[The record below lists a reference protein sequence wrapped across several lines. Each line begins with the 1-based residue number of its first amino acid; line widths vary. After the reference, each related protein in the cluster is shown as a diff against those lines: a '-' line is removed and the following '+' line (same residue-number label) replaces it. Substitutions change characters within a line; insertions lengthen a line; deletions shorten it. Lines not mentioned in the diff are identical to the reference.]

1 MAEFETG
8 GQYYRTEKM
17 SARDQLHLLRGLG
30 PLFAPMAR
38 AAMLEVSGDEATR
51 RLDMMIPFFEAFSRM
66 EQRDVDTLVN
76 RCLAVVRR
84 RVSGGNGTSQYGPPM
99 FTGQRDQY
107 EDLSLGDLMTI
118 CWEVVQENLGGFFAT
133 GAAPAPGIIP
143 PSPPFA
149 MPTSN
154 S

>member
-1 MAEFETG
+1 MAEFDTG
-8 GQYYRTEKM
+8 GHHYRTEKM

-66 EQRDVDTLVN
+66 EEKDVNVLVSK
-76 RCLAVVRR
+76 CLAVVRR
-84 RVSGGNGTSQYGPPM
+84 RVTGGNGASQYGPPM

-133 GAAPAPGIIP
+133 ASAPDQSNTQ
-143 PSPPFA
+143 PSPLLATPMSA
-149 MPTSN
+149 S
-154 S
+154 

>member
-1 MAEFETG
+1 MAEFDTG
-8 GQYYRTEKM
+8 GNHYRTDKM

-38 AAMLEVSGDEATR
+38 AALLEVSGDEATR
-51 RLDMMIPFFEAFSRM
+51 RVDLMIPFFEAFSKM
-66 EQRDVDTLVN
+66 EERDVNTLVN
-76 RCLAVVRR
+76 KCFGVVRR

-133 GAAPAPGIIP
+133 APGSAIQATQ
-143 PSPPFA
+143 PSPLFTMAPS
-149 MPTSN
+149 P
-154 S
+154 

>member
-8 GQYYRTEKM
+8 GNHYRTEKM

-38 AAMLEVSGDEATR
+38 AAMFEISADETAR
-51 RLDMMIPFFEAFSRM
+51 RVTMMIPFFEAFSKM
-66 EQRDVDTLVN
+66 EKKEVDTLVD
-76 RCLAVVRR
+76 RCFSVTRR
-84 RVSGGNGTSQYGPPM
+84 RVSGGNGTSQYGPPI
-99 FTGQRDQY
+99 FTGNRDQY

-133 GAAPAPGIIP
+133 ASRPETPATQ
-143 PSPPFA
+143 PSPQLA
-149 MPTSN
+149 MPT
-154 S
+154 

>member
-1 MAEFETG
+1 MAEFDTG
-8 GQYYRTEKM
+8 GNHYRTDKM
-17 SARDQLHLLRGLG
+17 NARDQLHLLRGLG

-38 AAMLEVSGDEATR
+38 AALLEVSGDEATR
-51 RLDMMIPFFEAFSRM
+51 RVDLMIPFFEAFSKM
-66 EQRDVDTLVN
+66 EEKDVNVLVN
-76 RCLAVVRR
+76 KCFAVVRR

-133 GAAPAPGIIP
+133 GPGQVPGAIQ
-143 PSPPFA
+143 PSPLFTTGPS
-149 MPTSN
+149 P
-154 S
+154 

>member
-1 MAEFETG
+1 MSEFETG
-8 GQYYRTEKM
+8 GQHYRTDKM

-38 AAMLEVSGDEATR
+38 AALLEVSGDEATR
-51 RLDMMIPFFEAFSRM
+51 RVDLMIPFFEAFSRM
-66 EQRDVDTLVN
+66 EEKDVNTLVN
-76 RCLAVVRR
+76 KCLGVVRR
-84 RVSGGNGTSQYGPPM
+84 RVSGGNGSSQYGPPLI
-99 FTGQRDQY
+99 TGQREQY

-133 GAAPAPGIIP
+133 ASGPATGIIQ
-143 PSPPFA
+143 PSVPSVA
-149 MPTSN
+149 ATSL